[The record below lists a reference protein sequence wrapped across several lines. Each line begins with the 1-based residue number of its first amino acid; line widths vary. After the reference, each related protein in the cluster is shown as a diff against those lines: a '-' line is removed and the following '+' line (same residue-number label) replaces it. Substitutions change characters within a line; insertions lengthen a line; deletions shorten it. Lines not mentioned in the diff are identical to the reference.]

1 MRRPGVLALAT
12 VLATFVLQDALA
24 LGQSPPVATFKSGV
38 DLVRVTAVVRDH
50 KGKFVNDLSV
60 RDFEIL
66 DGNQPRRIL
75 EFRHDSEG
83 LSIALLFDV
92 SGSMEG
98 RLTDAR
104 EAANHV
110 LSWLDAKRDEVAIFA
125 FDTQLDE
132 VMPFTRGLKTLPL
145 AMSRLSAF
153 GATSLHDAI
162 AQTAERTGLHDG
174 RRRAVV
180 VLTDGRDNASRLRPV
195 QVSAIASAIDVPVYI
210 FGIVASIDNPAEDIA
225 TTSAGQ
231 SSLAGTLDDLA
242 AATGGRTFI
251 SSTPVQRSLA
261 ARQMVDELRHQYF
274 IAFESSKSPG
284 WHALVVRLRE
294 KSLNVRAR
302 NGYIVGQYRPNAF

>member
-1 MRRPGVLALAT
+1 MTTGLFPLTTALAAFMLRGG
-12 VLATFVLQDALA
+12 LAF
-24 LGQSPPVATFKSGV
+24 GQSPPVATFKSGV

-50 KGKFVNDLSV
+50 KGRFVNDLSA

-98 RLTDAR
+98 RLSDAR

-110 LSWLDAKRDEVAIFA
+110 LSWLDAKRDEAAIFS

-132 VMPFTRGLKTLPL
+132 VMPFTHGLKALPRS
-145 AMSRLSAF
+145 MSKLSAF
-153 GATSLHDAI
+153 GATSLNDAI

-180 VLTDGRDNASRLRPV
+180 VLTDGRDNASRLRPA

-225 TTSAGQ
+225 TTSAGE
-231 SSLAGTLDDLA
+231 SSLAGSLQDLA

-251 SSTPVQRSLA
+251 SSVPIQRSLA

-284 WHALVVRLRE
+284 WHALVVRMRE
-294 KSLNVRAR
+294 KNLNVRAR

>member
-1 MRRPGVLALAT
+1 MARPGVLAITTGLAAL
-12 VLATFVLQDALA
+12 VLRDALA
-24 LGQSPPVATFKSGV
+24 FGQSPPVVTFKSGV

-50 KGKFVNDLSV
+50 KGRFVTDLSA
-60 RDFEIL
+60 RDFEVL
-66 DGNQPRRIL
+66 DGTTRRPIL

-83 LSIALLFDV
+83 LSLALLFDV

-110 LSWLDAKRDEVAIFA
+110 LSWLDGVRDEAAIFS

-132 VMPFTRGLKTLPL
+132 LLPFTRGLKTLPPS
-145 AMSRLSAF
+145 MSKVTAF

-162 AQTAERTGLHDG
+162 ARTAERAGGHDG

-180 VLTDGRDNASRLRPV
+180 VLTDGHDNASRLRPSEA
-195 QVSAIASAIDVPVYI
+195 SALASAIDVPVYI
-210 FGIVASIDNPAEDIA
+210 FGIVASIDNPAEDVA
-225 TTSAGQ
+225 VTPAVR
-231 SSLAGTLDDLA
+231 SSLVGALDDLA

-251 SSTPVQRSLA
+251 SSGPGQRSLA
-261 ARQMVDELRHQYF
+261 ARRMVDELRHQYF
-274 IAFESSKSPG
+274 IAFESSKTPG
-284 WHALVVRLRE
+284 WHALVVRMRE
-294 KSLNVRAR
+294 KDLNVRAR

>member
-1 MRRPGVLALAT
+1 MVTTGLFPLTTALAAFMLRGG
-12 VLATFVLQDALA
+12 LAF
-24 LGQSPPVATFKSGV
+24 GQSPPVATFKSGV

-50 KGKFVNDLSV
+50 KGRFVNDLSA

-66 DGNQPRRIL
+66 DGNQPRRIV

-98 RLTDAR
+98 RLSDAR

-110 LSWLDAKRDEVAIFA
+110 LSWLDAKRDEAAIFS

-132 VMPFTRGLKTLPL
+132 VMPFTHGLKTLPRS
-145 AMSRLSAF
+145 MSKLSAF
-153 GATSLHDAI
+153 GATSLNDAI

-180 VLTDGRDNASRLRPV
+180 VLTDGRDNASRLRPA

-225 TTSAGQ
+225 TTSAGE
-231 SSLAGTLDDLA
+231 SSLAGSLQDLA

-251 SSTPVQRSLA
+251 SSVPIQRSLA

-284 WHALVVRLRE
+284 WHALVVRMRE
-294 KSLNVRAR
+294 KNLNVRAR